1 MGQQERGWRRRRKQ
15 RQRQSQV
22 LSGNSFSQ
30 RYNIM
35 YSTNIIIFIIFNI
48 IILPPPLQS
57 PTVEKYIVK
66 MTYELIPYSMPFH
79 TFLCPL
85 LPLNSTLLFLCIET
99 IMVVLYIPMT
109 IEIASDIESID
120 DVQRAK

>member
-1 MGQQERGWRRRRKQ
+1 
-15 RQRQSQV
+15 
-22 LSGNSFSQ
+22 
-30 RYNIM
+30 M

-85 LPLNSTLLFLCIET
+85 LSLNSTLLFLCIET